1 MVFALMYCYFMR
13 SEDETEINSN
23 WVNMSVLLEKYV
35 VIDMIL
41 DELLCTEADCKSH
54 AGGDDKLIFF
64 FHWPNDKALKVITGC
79 FYCFTNSKPYKI
91 KSLNGTFTNF
101 SGI

>member
-1 MVFALMYCYFMR
+1 MR
-13 SEDETEINSN
+13 SEDETEINTN

-41 DELLCTEADCKSH
+41 DEFLCLWCYKYHFSKLIKWEKMKIKNKKYTEADCKSH

-64 FHWPNDKALKVITGC
+64 PLA
-79 FYCFTNSKPYKI
+79 Y
-91 KSLNGTFTNF
+91 NGRNF
-101 SGI
+101 RG

>member
-1 MVFALMYCYFMR
+1 MYCYFMR

-41 DELLCTEADCKSH
+41 DEFLGLWCYKYHFS
-54 AGGDDKLIFF
+54 KLIK
-64 FHWPNDKALKVITGC
+64 WEKM
-79 FYCFTNSKPYKI
+79 KI
-91 KSLNGTFTNF
+91 KNKK
-101 SGI
+101 IY